1 MSKNLY
7 EHNSFA
13 ENLRKILSDEANALS
28 FLTAT
33 QRAMTEN
40 DTFTTFDYI
49 DANGEKTVMQ
59 LPTYTAL
66 IQKVEGIQR
75 SFDALSEGTGH
86 VTTTDGSN
94 RRIKISNLPKTPR
107 TITSFGGT
115 SIDTFSID
123 STWFFED
130 FMFPRLKVNVDL
142 TGLVEDSADRVHI
155 KRIIIDT
162 RAQGANEFWSLINGN
177 NYSYLQIITLLNSRK
192 IKYAEDEQDVDFP
205 LVYNEFVGEFNVV
218 KDPEYIRQL
227 DGKTSR
233 IVYTLDT
240 VNYTHVSSNGAT
252 LSTYSTLAQ
261 GDILTFD
268 NCKFQVD
275 NVDVN
280 SKKIT
285 LTPILGSTTPGKGST
300 FVFYQDPFRKK
311 VASIGIC
318 ANEYDILYMRPIN
331 EEFNLLSNEWSV
343 PLMFATNDLV
353 NENDQTQYLIDFYH
367 QSVEDWGSNLIAEA
381 KERGIKAYN
390 GKIPNKPTLF
400 AENFKVVQ
408 INEHVSAATDEA
420 EIRSLSNDIKST
432 KSRIDSLQTTI
443 SSQQTRLAS
452 LTNLTEYQKMNT
464 TINQNITIVKSLES
478 QYSSMVNKMKSILKE
493 NDINYYTPA
502 YRVRGFFDIPEV
514 QYSDAQKTRPQQIIG
529 FEIMYRYLKSDN
541 SNIELKS
548 YQYKSADGQS
558 TMTGVFTDWNIKTSK
573 IRERYYNQGTGMY
586 EWNDESSTDA
596 TQINI
601 NQIDLPINY
610 GENIEIKVRSL
621 SEAGYPENTLKSEW
635 SEPIKVA
642 FPKNVSNVNS
652 IDSYKESIE
661 NENIN
666 LIAKR
671 LIESYGFDAHMEDT
685 LKNSNSITGV
695 AFKHSA
701 KNVAF
706 ENKDINN
713 NTVETVSV
721 QDIISAMLERIQS
734 NETTLTENARIYEEM
749 QNSIQALQSLKSA
762 ASMLNTF
769 DQTITN
775 FRSQIT
781 AIASTIQQQKNIQN
795 TNVNALDNA
804 IGNINAAAQGLKETT
819 NSIGN
824 NITNSV
830 STAINSNMS
839 DMTKKLETIG
849 KDASAAKNNTNELSS
864 SLAKLA
870 TAKALSSL
878 STSLNTL
885 ASSLYGSSGNGGSMK
900 TLSDLKTSLY
910 GSSGNGDIQS
920 ITSYVK
926 SAASDASTTKNN
938 TSNISGIKE
947 TLDNVSKAIGTS
959 TGDKT
964 GLYKAIK
971 DVSTAVN
978 SINVSPSVDMTS
990 FNNGLTSINNKLTSI
1005 TSVLGSGRSSGD
1017 GKNESLTTTITSIYS
1032 NITTNL
1038 ATSTQVTDISN
1049 KIGAYTSSDTLK
1061 NAITCIDNELGDGD
1075 DKVKDMISN
1084 LQNQITALQ
1093 NALSTPAVFTYSG
1106 LDEVNNETIVDY
1118 FKGQLNLYL
1127 SDGTQ
1132 IKATSVN
1139 TFNKTVVY
1147 MLPNGKSLGT
1157 TSDVNEKFNDVK
1169 YNGNINTSNMTITFT
1184 KQG

>member
-285 LTPILGSTTPGKGST
+285 LTPVLGSTTPGKGST

-781 AIASTIQQQKNIQN
+781 AIASTIQAAKNAQDA
-795 TNVNALDNA
+795 NVTGLDNA
-804 IGNINAAAQGLKETT
+804 INSINNAAAGLEKTT
-819 NSIGN
+819 N
-824 NITNSV
+824 NITNDIKDSV
-830 STAINSNMS
+830 STAIKDNISG
-839 DMTKKLETIG
+839 MTKKLETIG

-885 ASSLYGSSGNGGSMK
+885 ASSLYGSSGNDGSMK

-910 GSSGNGDIQS
+910 GLSGNNGDIQS

-926 SAASDASTTKNN
+926 SAASDASTTKNY
-938 TSNISGIKE
+938 TSVISNIKE
-947 TLDNVSKAIGTS
+947 TLNNVSKAIGTS

-971 DVSTAVN
+971 DVGTAVS
-978 SINVSPSVDMTS
+978 SINVSPTVDMTS

-1017 GKNESLTTTITSIYS
+1017 GKNESLTTIITSIYS
-1032 NITTNL
+1032 NITTNM
-1038 ATSTQVTDISN
+1038 ATSTQVDNIS
-1049 KIGAYTSSDTLK
+1049 KAIGYTSTNKLSDALQS
-1061 NAITCIDNELGDGD
+1061 IDNELDTFD
-1075 DKVKDMISN
+1075 ETDQNVQHMISN
-1084 LQNQITALQ
+1084 LQSQIIALQ
-1093 NALSTPAVFTYSG
+1093 NALSTPVVFTYSG
-1106 LDEVNNETIVDY
+1106 AEPDELYFENN
-1118 FKGQLNLYL
+1118 KLLL
-1127 SDGTQ
+1127 SDDTS
-1132 IKATSVN
+1132 ITAYSVN
-1139 TFNKTVVY
+1139 TTNKTVVY
-1147 MLPNGKSLGT
+1147 MVPNDKKINENQNFQNFET
-1157 TSDVNEKFNDVK
+1157 FICTVNVNYK
-1169 YNGNINTSNMTITFT
+1169 TITFT
-1184 KQG
+1184 SSSN

>member
-1 MSKNLY
+1 MSNNLY

-408 INEHVSAATDEA
+408 INEHVSAATDES

-635 SEPIKVA
+635 SESIKVA

-781 AIASTIQQQKNIQN
+781 AIASTIQAAKNAQDA
-795 TNVNALDNA
+795 NVSGLDNA
-804 IGNINAAAQGLKETT
+804 ISNINNAAAGLKETT
-819 NSIGN
+819 N
-824 NITNSV
+824 NITNDIKDSV
-830 STAINSNMS
+830 STAIKDNISG
-839 DMTKKLETIG
+839 MTNTLDAISR
-849 KDASAAKNNTNELSS
+849 DASDAKNNTDGLSS

-870 TAKALSSL
+870 TATALNSL

-910 GSSGNGDIQS
+910 GSSGNNGDISNIRSNAQN
-920 ITSYVK
+920 
-926 SAASDASTTKNN
+926 AANYASTTKNN
-938 TSNISGIKE
+938 TSVISNIKE
-947 TLDNVSKAIGTS
+947 TLNNVSNAIGTS
-959 TGDKT
+959 TSGKET
-964 GLYKAIK
+964 GLYKAI
-971 DVSTAVN
+971 DNISTDIANISVKP
-978 SINVSPSVDMTS
+978 NVSIDKESL
-990 FNNGLTSINNKLTSI
+990 GLTSIEGSLTTISNAISSI
-1005 TSVLGSGRSSGD
+1005 KTVLGSGRSAG

-1032 NITTNL
+1032 SITSNM
-1038 ATSTQVTDISN
+1038 ATSTQVTDIYN
-1049 KIGAYTSSDTLK
+1049 KIGEYTSSDTLK
-1061 NAITCIDNELGDGD
+1061 NAITHIDNELGDGD

-1084 LQNQITALQ
+1084 LQSQITALQ
-1093 NALSTPAVFTYSG
+1093 NALSTPVVFTYSG
-1106 LDEVNNETIVDY
+1106 AEPHDTYFENN
-1118 FKGQLNLYL
+1118 KLLL
-1127 SDGTQ
+1127 SDSTL
-1132 IKATSVN
+1132 IPAYSVN
-1139 TFNKTVVY
+1139 TTNKTVVY
-1147 MLPNGKSLGT
+1147 MVPNGKT
-1157 TSDVNEKFNDVK
+1157 
-1169 YNGNINTSNMTITFT
+1169 INTNQTFEDFSKFTCTVNVNDKTITFISN
-1184 KQG
+1184 

>member
-1 MSKNLY
+1 MNMSKNLY

-94 RRIKISNLPKTPR
+94 RRIKISNLPKTPK

-285 LTPILGSTTPGKGST
+285 LTPVLGSTTPGKGST

-408 INEHVSAATDEA
+408 INEHVGAATDEA

-443 SSQQTRLAS
+443 SSQQTRLSS

-514 QYSDAQKTRPQQIIG
+514 QYSDAQKTRPQEIIG

-586 EWNDESSTDA
+586 DWNDESSTDA

-635 SEPIKVA
+635 SESIKVA

-661 NENIN
+661 SENIN

-721 QDIISAMLERIQS
+721 QDIISSMLDRIQS
-734 NETTLTENARIYEEM
+734 NETTLTENAQIYEEM

-775 FRSQIT
+775 FRTQIT
-781 AIASTIQQQKNIQN
+781 AIASTIQSAKNAQMADAN
-795 TNVNALDNA
+795 TLTGA
-804 IGNINAAAQGLKETT
+804 IEDIEKAAESL
-819 NSIGN
+819 N
-824 NITNSV
+824 
-830 STAINSNMS
+830 STAGTIADNVTS
-839 DMTKKLETIG
+839 KLSG
-849 KDASAAKNNTNELSS
+849 
-864 SLAKLA
+864 SLGNLA
-870 TAKALSSL
+870 TEQSL
-878 STSLNTL
+878 TNLTTSFNKLT
-885 ASSLYGSSGNGGSMK
+885 
-900 TLSDLKTSLY
+900 TSLY
-910 GSSGNGDIQS
+910 GSNKQVGDIKT
-920 ITSYVK
+920 IK
-926 SAASDASTTKNN
+926 DDASTAKSN
-938 TSNISGIKE
+938 TTGLSTSLENLA
-947 TLDNVSKAIGTS
+947 TAIGTS
-959 TGDKT
+959 DKES

-971 DVSTAVN
+971 DVETAVGKIDVKPN
-978 SINVSPSVDMTS
+978 VDMT
-990 FNNGLTSINNKLTSI
+990 GLDDIKDSLGNI
-1005 TSVLGSGRSSGD
+1005 TSVLGSGRVEGD
-1017 GKNESLTTTITSIYS
+1017 KNESLTTTITSIYS
-1032 NITTNL
+1032 NM
-1038 ATSTQVTDISN
+1038 ATSKQVDNIS
-1049 KIGAYTSSDTLK
+1049 KAIGGYNTTITLK
-1061 NAITCIDNELGDGD
+1061 NAIGGLATAITNISDKIGGYNATSTLATAITNIDNELGTYEGNTN
-1075 DKVKDMISN
+1075 VQQMISN
-1084 LQNQITALQ
+1084 LQSQISELQ
-1093 NALSTPAVFTYSG
+1093 SAVSTPVVFTYSG
-1106 LDEVNNETIVDY
+1106 LDEVEVVFIEKY
-1118 FKGQLNLYL
+1118 FKTKLEL
-1127 SDGTQ
+1127 SLTDNTS

-1139 TFNKTVVY
+1139 TSNKTVVY

-1157 TSDVNEKFNDVK
+1157 ETQNNNLIGNDSIK
-1169 YNGNINTSNMTITFT
+1169 YTCSIDLSNMTITFT
-1184 KQG
+1184 KQDDTTQGQ

>member
-285 LTPILGSTTPGKGST
+285 LTPVLGSTTPGKGST

-781 AIASTIQQQKNIQN
+781 AIASTIQQQKNVQD

-804 IGNINAAAQGLKETT
+804 IGNINAAAQGLRESTA
-819 NSIGN
+819 SIAN
-824 NITNSV
+824 DITNSV

-839 DMTKKLETIG
+839 DMTTKLEAISQN
-849 KDASAAKNNTNELSS
+849 ASDAKNNTLGLSS

-870 TAKALSSL
+870 TAKALNSL
-878 STSLNTL
+878 STSL
-885 ASSLYGSSGNGGSMK
+885 YGSLGN
-900 TLSDLKTSLY
+900 
-910 GSSGNGDIQS
+910 NGDIQS

-938 TSNISGIKE
+938 TSVISDIKK
-947 TLDNVSKAIGTS
+947 TLNNVSNAIGTS
-959 TGDKT
+959 TNNIT

-971 DVSTAVN
+971 DVGTAVS
-978 SINVSPSVDMTS
+978 SINVSPTVDMTS

-1017 GKNESLTTTITSIYS
+1017 GNNESLTTTITSIYS
-1032 NITTNL
+1032 NITTNM
-1038 ATSTQVTDISN
+1038 ATATQVTDISN
-1049 KIGAYTSSDTLK
+1049 KIGAYTSSDTLE
-1061 NAITCIDNELGDGD
+1061 NAITHIDNELGDGD
-1075 DKVKDMISN
+1075 GNVMDMISK

-1093 NALSTPAVFTYSG
+1093 NALSTPVAFTYSG
-1106 LDEVNNETIVDY
+1106 AKPDESY
-1118 FKGQLNLYL
+1118 FKNNNLLLNDDTLISAY
-1127 SDGTQ
+1127 
-1132 IKATSVN
+1132 SVN
-1139 TFNKTVVY
+1139 TTNNTVVY
-1147 MLPNGKSLGT
+1147 MVPNGKEIESNQNFSNLNNFKCE
-1157 TSDVNEKFNDVK
+1157 VNVDN
-1169 YNGNINTSNMTITFT
+1169 NTITFT
-1184 KQG
+1184 A

>member
-1 MSKNLY
+1 M
-7 EHNSFA
+7 
-13 ENLRKILSDEANALS
+13 
-28 FLTAT
+28 
-33 QRAMTEN
+33 
-40 DTFTTFDYI
+40 
-49 DANGEKTVMQ
+49 
-59 LPTYTAL
+59 
-66 IQKVEGIQR
+66 
-75 SFDALSEGTGH
+75 
-86 VTTTDGSN
+86 
-94 RRIKISNLPKTPR
+94 
-107 TITSFGGT
+107 
-115 SIDTFSID
+115 
-123 STWFFED
+123 
-130 FMFPRLKVNVDL
+130 
-142 TGLVEDSADRVHI
+142 
-155 KRIIIDT
+155 
-162 RAQGANEFWSLINGN
+162 
-177 NYSYLQIITLLNSRK
+177 QIITLLNSRK

-311 VASIGIC
+311 VASVGIC

-635 SEPIKVA
+635 SESIKVA

-781 AIASTIQQQKNIQN
+781 AIASTIQAAKNAQDA
-795 TNVNALDNA
+795 NVTGLESA
-804 IGNINAAAQGLKETT
+804 INNINSAADGLKQTT
-819 NSIGN
+819 N
-824 NITNSV
+824 NITNDITKSV
-830 STAINSNMS
+830 SIAIKDNISG
-839 DMTKKLETIG
+839 MTDTLNEISR
-849 KDASAAKNNTNELSS
+849 DAGAAKNNTSGLSS

-870 TAKALSSL
+870 TATSLKSL

-910 GSSGNGDIQS
+910 GSSGYNGDIS
-920 ITSYVK
+920 NIK
-926 SAASDASTTKNN
+926 SNAQNAANYASTTKNN
-938 TSNISGIKE
+938 TSVISNIKE
-947 TLDNVSKAIGTS
+947 TLNNVSNAIGTS
-959 TGDKT
+959 TDNKT
-964 GLYKAIK
+964 GLYKAI
-971 DVSTAVN
+971 DNIST
-978 SINVSPSVDMTS
+978 SISVEPNVTIDKESL
-990 FNNGLTSINNKLTSI
+990 GLTSIEGSLTTISNAISSI
-1005 TSVLGSGRSSGD
+1005 KTVLGD
-1017 GKNESLTTTITSIYS
+1017 GKPTTSGEHESLTTTITSIYTD
-1032 NITTNL
+1032 ITSKM

-1049 KIGAYTSSDTLK
+1049 KIGAYTSSNTLK
-1061 NAITCIDNELGDGD
+1061 NAITHIDDELGDGD
-1075 DKVKDMISN
+1075 DNVKDMISN

-1093 NALSTPAVFTYSG
+1093 NALSTPVVFTYSG
-1106 LDEVNNETIVDY
+1106 AEPDELYFENN
-1118 FKGQLNLYL
+1118 KLLL
-1127 SDGTQ
+1127 SDDTS
-1132 IKATSVN
+1132 IPAYSVN
-1139 TFNKTVVY
+1139 TTNKTVVY
-1147 MLPNGKSLGT
+1147 MVPNDKT
-1157 TSDVNEKFNDVK
+1157 
-1169 YNGNINTSNMTITFT
+1169 INSRQTFEDLDDFTCTIDITDKTITFT
-1184 KQG
+1184 SSSK

>member
-192 IKYAEDEQDVDFP
+192 IKYAEDEQDVEFP

-285 LTPILGSTTPGKGST
+285 LTPVLGSTTPGKGST

-408 INEHVSAATDEA
+408 INEHVGAATDEA

-514 QYSDAQKTRPQQIIG
+514 QYSDAQKTRPQEIIG

-635 SEPIKVA
+635 SESIKVA

-695 AFKHSA
+695 AFKHAA

-781 AIASTIQQQKNIQN
+781 AIASTIQQQKNLQD
-795 TNVNALDNA
+795 TNVDALDTA
-804 IGNINAAAQGLKETT
+804 IVKINEAAQGLKDSTA
-819 NSIGN
+819 SIAGD
-824 NITNSV
+824 ITNSV
-830 STAINSNMS
+830 STAMS
-839 DMTKKLETIG
+839 GMTTTLDAISH
-849 KDASAAKNNTNELSS
+849 DASDAKNNTDGLGS

-870 TAKALSSL
+870 TAAALSSL
-878 STSLNTL
+878 STSFNTL

-910 GSSGNGDIQS
+910 GSSGNNGDIQS

-947 TLDNVSKAIGTS
+947 TLDNVSNAIGTS
-959 TGDKT
+959 TSSKET

-971 DVSTAVN
+971 DVGIDVG
-978 SINVSPSVDMTS
+978 SINVTPTVDMTA
-990 FNNGLTSINNKLTSI
+990 FNDGLTSINNKLNSI
-1005 TSVLGSGRSSGD
+1005 TTVLGSGRSSGD

-1032 NITTNL
+1032 NITSNM

-1061 NAITCIDNELGDGD
+1061 KAIINIDNELGTFNTTDQN
-1075 DKVKDMISN
+1075 VQHMISN
-1084 LQNQITALQ
+1084 LQSQITALQ

-1106 LDEVNNETIVDY
+1106 AEPDEIY
-1118 FKGQLNLYL
+1118 FKSNDLLL
-1127 SDGTQ
+1127 SDD
-1132 IKATSVN
+1132 TSIPVYNVN
-1139 TFNKTVVY
+1139 TTNNTVVY
-1147 MLPNGKSLGT
+1147 MIPNGKT
-1157 TSDVNEKFNDVK
+1157 IKTSQTFDDLDDFTCTVNVTDKK
-1169 YNGNINTSNMTITFT
+1169 ITFT
-1184 KQG
+1184 QSGK

>member
-285 LTPILGSTTPGKGST
+285 LTPVLGSTTPGKGST

-781 AIASTIQQQKNIQN
+781 AIASTIQQQKNVQD
-795 TNVNALDNA
+795 TNVTGLESA
-804 IGNINAAAQGLKETT
+804 INNINSAADGLKQTT
-819 NSIGN
+819 N
-824 NITNSV
+824 NITNDITKSV

-849 KDASAAKNNTNELSS
+849 MDASAAKNNTNELSS
-864 SLAKLA
+864 GLAKLA

-885 ASSLYGSSGNGGSMK
+885 ASSLYGSSGNSGSMK

-910 GSSGNGDIQS
+910 GSSGDNGDISNIKSNAQNAAN
-920 ITSYVK
+920 YA
-926 SAASDASTTKNN
+926 SAAKNN
-938 TSNISGIKE
+938 TSVISDIKK
-947 TLDNVSKAIGTS
+947 TLNNVSNAIGTS
-959 TGDKT
+959 TRGEET

-978 SINVSPSVDMTS
+978 NINVSPTVDMTS

-1017 GKNESLTTTITSIYS
+1017 GNNESLTTTITSIYS
-1032 NITTNL
+1032 NITTNM
-1038 ATSTQVTDISN
+1038 ATATQVTDISN
-1049 KIGAYTSSDTLK
+1049 KIGAYTSSNTLK
-1061 NAITCIDNELGDGD
+1061 NAITNIDNELGDD
-1075 DKVKDMISN
+1075 DVKVKDMISN

-1093 NALSTPAVFTYSG
+1093 NALSTPVVFTYSG
-1106 LDEVNNETIVDY
+1106 AEPGELYFENN
-1118 FKGQLNLYL
+1118 KLLL
-1127 SDGTQ
+1127 SDDTS
-1132 IKATSVN
+1132 ITAYSVN
-1139 TFNKTVVY
+1139 TTNKTVVY
-1147 MLPNGKSLGT
+1147 MVPNGKEINQT
-1157 TSDVNEKFNDVK
+1157 QTFKNFDKFTCTVNV
-1169 YNGNINTSNMTITFT
+1169 GNNTITFT
-1184 KQG
+1184 A